1 MTECYSLKQF
11 DHQDVV
17 YFGHL
22 DVKYFDHLDVMF
34 FDHQDVDQP
43 FHGIHFVSAHAQGV
57 NHPTISIYILIDI
70 SIDNLLKNK
79 RF

>member
-17 YFGHL
+17 C
-22 DVKYFDHLDVMF
+22 FDHQDVMY

-57 NHPTISIYILIDI
+57 NHPTIQILYILI
-70 SIDNLLKNK
+70 NQQFTRK
-79 RF
+79 

>member
-1 MTECYSLKQF
+1 MSGVF

-17 YFGHL
+17 YVGHQ
-22 DVKYFDHLDVMF
+22 DVMY
-34 FDHQDVDQP
+34 FDHQDVNQP

-57 NHPTISIYILIDI
+57 NHPTISIYR

>member
-17 YFGHL
+17 YF
-22 DVKYFDHLDVMF
+22 DHLDVMLADHQDVMLV
-34 FDHQDVDQP
+34 DHQDVDQL

-57 NHPTISIYILIDI
+57 NHPTISIYISR